1 MRLVALAVAQVDG
14 TDDLFHGRRQIQ
26 CILAQ
31 HAHAQMSSSLAVSN
45 KQRDTFMKNR
55 TSIKTAV
62 AALALSA
69 LGTVLAQDMNRNLTE
84 EQLRTQQQMQLQLQE
99 HNRIYGHELMSQ
111 EERNVYMERLR
122 LASNEQQRERIRNEH
137 RERMDLRKRA
147 LNGVGNRGAGA
158 GAGGGMGGKSPVIIP
173 GPRGGGR
180 N

>member
-1 MRLVALAVAQVDG
+1 MQAPQASP
-14 TDDLFHGRRQIQ
+14 HKE
-26 CILAQ
+26 
-31 HAHAQMSSSLAVSN
+31 M
-45 KQRDTFMKNR
+45 DTSMKNR

-111 EERNVYMERLR
+111 EERNAYMERLR
-122 LASNEQQRERIRNEH
+122 LASGEQERERIRNEH

>member
-1 MRLVALAVAQVDG
+1 
-14 TDDLFHGRRQIQ
+14 
-26 CILAQ
+26 
-31 HAHAQMSSSLAVSN
+31 
-45 KQRDTFMKNR
+45 MKNR

-122 LASNEQQRERIRNEH
+122 LASSEQERERIRNEH